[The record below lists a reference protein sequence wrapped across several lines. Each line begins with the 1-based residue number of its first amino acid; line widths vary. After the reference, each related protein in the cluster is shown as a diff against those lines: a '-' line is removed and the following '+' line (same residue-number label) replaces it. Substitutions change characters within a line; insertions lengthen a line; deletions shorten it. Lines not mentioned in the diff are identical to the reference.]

1 MLQLPTFLDTV
12 QWERIFFATKSNMEQ
27 VYRTLNA
34 LVRTEAQ
41 RNKLKQA
48 LLNNEPLD
56 ARHNGFHMEGE
67 KVFCTLPNGSKIELV
82 MSAEAV
88 QETLQQEFDKPE
100 NASKGISNLY
110 WGLKNRFLGITRG
123 MVETFLKGSESYVL
137 AQASRPRVKW

>member
-1 MLQLPTFLDTV
+1 MLQLPTFPDTV
-12 QWERIFFATKSNMEQ
+12 QWERIFFATKSNMD
-27 VYRTLNA
+27 A

-41 RNKLKQA
+41 RNKLKHA
-48 LLNNEPLD
+48 LQNNEPLD

-67 KVFCTLPNGSKIELV
+67 KVFCTLPNGSEIELI

-88 QETLQQEFDKPE
+88 QVQETLSQEFDKPE

-123 MVETFLKGSESYVL
+123 MVEMFLKGSESYVL
-137 AQASRPRVKW
+137 AQANRPRVNW